1 MADDANLLE
10 LVLRLVLSMGLIV
23 AIIVVAAKV
32 MKGRTTL
39 SFGRGQSD
47 GPKLDVLDR
56 TQVARHATVAV
67 VRVGGRGL
75 VVGVTEHSVT
85 LLAEAPELVDRYEQA
100 EASGRRGAF
109 SLRPAATP
117 AGIETLDLAELEAG
131 GPGAELVLA
140 DELGDKTELV
150 LADELGRSEAFGLG
164 DKTERERTA
173 LVQEQD
179 APGRTR
185 MNFFEALRESTVRR
199 S

>member
-1 MADDANLLE
+1 MANDANLLE
-10 LVLRLVLSMGLIV
+10 LILRLVLSMGLIV

-85 LLAEAPELVDRYEQA
+85 LLAEAPELVDRYEQV

-109 SLRPAATP
+109 SLRPAAP
-117 AGIETLDLAELEAG
+117 SNGIETLDLAELEAG
-131 GPGAELVLA
+131 GLGAELAVI
-140 DELGDKTELV
+140 DGM
-150 LADELGRSEAFGLG
+150 GRSEAGGLG
-164 DKTERERTA
+164 DKIERERTA
-173 LVQEQD
+173 LPQGQD